1 MGKGKVSRP
10 LQIRKAV
17 AALLL
22 GIGGGKWFFAPTHLE
37 LGDARVPPF
46 LASCAQ
52 GEKKTHH
59 FPPSLVPGSS
69 LKLSYI
75 SILYYTIYTPTLN
88 IPQNTALP
96 FQHLKGF
103 VILAFFSVKQQVL
116 TGHAVE
122 AAACMPQVD

>member
-1 MGKGKVSRP
+1 MVFCPYPPGAGRRKSATISGFMCSR
-10 LQIRKAV
+10 R
-17 AALLL
+17 
-22 GIGGGKWFFAPTHLE
+22 
-37 LGDARVPPF
+37 
-46 LASCAQ
+46 
-52 GEKKTHH
+52 KKTHH

-116 TGHAVE
+116 TGHVVE